1 MSEVSIARCLKAD
14 DVSSLKKELSA
25 SIELLGGF
33 KSRILQGDSVLIK
46 PNVLAPMSYET
57 GATTN
62 PFLVEALIDLLQEY
76 GIKKITIGEG
86 AAVGLKTDESFEAA
100 GWYRLAEKKGVKIID
115 FKKEE
120 FIPMSVPEGK
130 VFRILYA
137 PKALVETDIIIN
149 VPVMKTH
156 DSFPAT
162 LGLKN
167 MKGALREKDKKRFH
181 LLNLSQCIVDLNKLL
196 LPHITIEDGTVGMEG
211 YGPMFGIP
219 ANLGV
224 IISSYDTVAADTVAA
239 HVMGFDP
246 DSIEYIKLAA
256 EQGLGCG
263 DMANIVV
270 LGSSIKDVQK
280 KFETTSIE
288 DEELKKYN
296 IRIIDGGGCSGCR
309 ITLESFI
316 FRMQR
321 DKILE
326 NIKNY
331 TFLLG
336 QNVEVPKD
344 ISGPIVKYGACTRAL
359 NIGSVSQE
367 MLYVQGCPP
376 HPDMTSVYIKSGKLY

>member
-1 MSEVSIARCLKAD
+1 MAEVSIAKCLKVN
-14 DVSSLKKELSA
+14 DVASLKKELSNA
-25 SIELLGGF
+25 IELLGGL
-33 KSRILQGDSVLIK
+33 KSRILKGDSVLIK

-62 PFLVEALIDLLQEY
+62 PFLVEALIELLQEY

-86 AAVGLKTDESFEAA
+86 SAVGLKTDESFEAA
-100 GWYRLAEKKGVKIID
+100 GWYKLAEKKGVKIID

-137 PKALVETDIIIN
+137 PKVLVESDIIIN

-156 DSFPAT
+156 DTYPAT

-167 MKGALREKDKKRFH
+167 MKGVLREKDKKRFH
-181 LLNLSQCIVDLNKLL
+181 LWKLSQCIVDLNKLL

-219 ANLGV
+219 ANRG
-224 IISSYDTVAADTVAA
+224 IIIASFDVVAADTVAA
-239 HVMGFDP
+239 QVMGFDP
-246 DSIEYIKLAA
+246 DTIEYLKLAV
-256 EQGLGCG
+256 EQNLGCG
-263 DMANIVV
+263 DMSDIKV
-270 LGSSIKDVQK
+270 LGLGIKDFKK
-280 KFETTSIE
+280 KFETASLE
-288 DEELKKYN
+288 EEELKKYN
-296 IRIIDGGGCSGCR
+296 IRIIASGACSGCR
-309 ITLESFI
+309 ATLDAYI
-316 FRMQR
+316 YRMQR

-336 QNVEVPKD
+336 QNVELPEDVK
-344 ISGPIVKYGACTRAL
+344 GPVVKYGACIRAMDAGT
-359 NIGSVSQE
+359 ISQE
-367 MLYVQGCPP
+367 LFYIQGCPP
-376 HPDMTSVYIKSGKLY
+376 HPDTAALYIKSSQLY

>member
-1 MSEVSIARCLKAD
+1 MAEVSIAKCLKVN
-14 DVSSLKKELSA
+14 DVAALKKELSTA
-25 SIELLGGF
+25 IELLGGF
-33 KSRILQGDSVLIK
+33 KSRILKGDSVLIK

-86 AAVGLKTDESFEAA
+86 AVVGLKTDECFEAG
-100 GWYRLAEKKGVKIID
+100 GWYKLAEKKGVKIID

-130 VFRILYA
+130 VFRILYV
-137 PKALVETDIIIN
+137 PKLLVESDIIIN

-156 DSFPAT
+156 DTYPAT

-181 LLNLSQCIVDLNKLL
+181 LWKLSQCIVDLNKLL
-196 LPHITIEDGTVGMEG
+196 MPHITIEDGTVGMEG

-219 ANLGV
+219 ANRG
-224 IISSYDTVAADTVAA
+224 IIIASFDMVAADTVAA
-239 HVMGFDP
+239 QVMGFEP
-246 DSIEYIKLAA
+246 DSIEYLKLAVQ
-256 EQGLGCG
+256 QGLGCG
-263 DMANIVV
+263 NMSDIQV
-270 LGSSIKDVQK
+270 LGLSIKDFKK
-280 KFETTSIE
+280 KFATASLGE
-288 DEELKKYN
+288 EELKKYN
-296 IRIIDGGGCSGCR
+296 VRIISSGACSGCR
-309 ITLESFI
+309 ATLEAFI

-321 DKILE
+321 DKLLE

-336 QNVEVPKD
+336 QNVELPEDTK
-344 ISGPIVKYGACTRAL
+344 GPVIKYGACTRTMDTGTL
-359 NIGSVSQE
+359 SQE
-367 MLYVQGCPP
+367 LFYVQGCPP
-376 HPDMTSVYIKSGKLY
+376 HPDTTSIYIDSSKLY

>member
-33 KSRILQGDSVLIK
+33 KSRILKGDSVLIK

-137 PKALVETDIIIN
+137 PKALIEADIIIN

-224 IISSYDTVAADTVAA
+224 IISSYDTVAADAVAA
-239 HVMGFDP
+239 LVMGFEP

-256 EQGLGCG
+256 EQGLGC
-263 DMANIVV
+263 ANISDIAV
-270 LGSSIKDVQK
+270 LGLSIKDVQK
-280 KFETTSIE
+280 KFETASLE
-288 DEELKKYN
+288 EEELKKYN
-296 IRIIDGGGCSGCR
+296 VRIIDGGGCSGCR

-321 DKILE
+321 DKLLE
-326 NIKNY
+326 NIKDY

-336 QNVEVPKD
+336 QTVEVPKD
-344 ISGPIVKYGACTRAL
+344 ITGPVVKYGACTKVMD
-359 NIGSVSQE
+359 IGAISQE
-367 MLYVQGCPP
+367 LLYVQGCPP
-376 HPDMTSVYIKSGKLY
+376 HPDTTSIYIKSGKLY

>member
-1 MSEVSIARCLKAD
+1 MAEVSIAKCLKAN
-14 DVSSLKKELSA
+14 DVAALKKELSTA
-25 SIELLGGF
+25 IELLGGF
-33 KSRILQGDSVLIK
+33 KSRILKDDSVLIK

-86 AAVGLKTDESFEAA
+86 SAVGLKTDESFEAG
-100 GWYRLAEKKGVKIID
+100 GWYKLAEKKGVKIID

-130 VFRILYA
+130 VFRILYV
-137 PKALVETDIIIN
+137 PKLLVESDIIIN

-156 DSFPAT
+156 DTYPAT

-181 LLNLSQCIVDLNKLL
+181 LWKLSQCIVDLNKLL
-196 LPHITIEDGTVGMEG
+196 MPHITIEDGTVGMEG

-219 ANLGV
+219 ANRGV
-224 IISSYDTVAADTVAA
+224 IIASFDTVAADAVAA
-239 HVMGFDP
+239 QVMGFEP
-246 DSIEYIKLAA
+246 DDIEYLKLAA
-256 EQGLGCG
+256 QQGLGCG
-263 DMANIVV
+263 NMSDIKV
-270 LGSSIKDVQK
+270 LGLSIKDFKK
-280 KFETTSIE
+280 KFATASLGE
-288 DEELKKYN
+288 EELKKYN
-296 IRIIDGGGCSGCR
+296 VRIISSGACSGCR
-309 ITLESFI
+309 ATLEAFI

-321 DKILE
+321 DKLLE

-336 QNVEVPKD
+336 QNVELPED
-344 ISGPIVKYGACTRAL
+344 IKGPVIKYGACTRTMDTGTL
-359 NIGSVSQE
+359 SQE
-367 MLYVQGCPP
+367 LFYVQGCPP
-376 HPDMTSVYIKSGKLY
+376 HPDTTSIYIDSSKLY